1 MPVKRLIAPVLLAV
15 LVLPLPARAQR
26 WDVGL
31 SNSGTVIEAEARGSG
46 ADGVPTVLLVGGLE
60 GDDASAVQVRAALAS
75 GATLGVRLIGI
86 PVVNPDARPMA
97 FPPEGIAYRE
107 NRESHA
113 LWRWIGVHA
122 PDLVLVVG
130 EDHGL
135 AAALSSHDVA
145 GVGRVPARRVAADA
159 RLIDAFSGVV
169 APSPARIEVERRLAR
184 TPGEVAD
191 ELAAVYGRDFTQVT
205 YLPGMALIGR
215 LRMGATGDVA
225 ALASPHLEQPPPIR
239 SSLTIAGHL
248 VFAELAERTGD
259 ARYLA
264 LATSAADLAFDENG
278 EMLEAMPM
286 HGEMSDAFF
295 MAGPILARIGRL
307 TGEGR
312 YHDMVARH
320 VRFMQGLVLR
330 PDGLYRHSP
339 LTEAAWGRGNA
350 FPALGLALTLSDVP
364 ASHAAFPDLLDAF
377 RAHLATLLQFQDA
390 DGMWHEVIDHPGSY
404 AELSATAMI
413 GTAMLRGI
421 RNGWLQADTY
431 QPRVEA
437 AWRAVLARTGP
448 DGVLID
454 VCESTNKQPSL
465 EDYLNRAAILGQ
477 DVRGGGMMLL
487 FATEMAGMQ

>member
-1 MPVKRLIAPVLLAV
+1 
-15 LVLPLPARAQR
+15 
-26 WDVGL
+26 
-31 SNSGTVIEAEARGSG
+31 
-46 ADGVPTVLLVGGLE
+46 
-60 GDDASAVQVRAALAS
+60 
-75 GATLGVRLIGI
+75 
-86 PVVNPDARPMA
+86 
-97 FPPEGIAYRE
+97 
-107 NRESHA
+107 
-113 LWRWIGVHA
+113 
-122 PDLVLVVG
+122 
-130 EDHGL
+130 
-135 AAALSSHDVA
+135 
-145 GVGRVPARRVAADA
+145 
-159 RLIDAFSGVV
+159 
-169 APSPARIEVERRLAR
+169 
-184 TPGEVAD
+184 
-191 ELAAVYGRDFTQVT
+191 
-205 YLPGMALIGR
+205 
-215 LRMGATGDVA
+215 
-225 ALASPHLEQPPPIR
+225 
-239 SSLTIAGHL
+239 
-248 VFAELAERTGD
+248 
-259 ARYLA
+259 
-264 LATSAADLAFDENG
+264 
-278 EMLEAMPM
+278 MLEAMPM

-364 ASHAAFPDLLDAF
+364 ASHAAFPDLLDGF